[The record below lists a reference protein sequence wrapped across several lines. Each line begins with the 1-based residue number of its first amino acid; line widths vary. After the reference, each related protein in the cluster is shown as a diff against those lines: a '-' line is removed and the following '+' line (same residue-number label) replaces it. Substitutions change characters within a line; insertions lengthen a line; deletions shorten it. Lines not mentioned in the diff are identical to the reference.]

1 MSFWQNYAQQAQQ
14 NQNAGSVEV
23 GGGDLTPIPA
33 GSKLIAIVEEA
44 KFDTAKVF
52 GTEIEH
58 DILSLKWKVI
68 DGPYKNRV
76 IFQKVHCLP
85 GSNPEKTDNGM
96 QMLLAVDH
104 NAGGKITAKASSG
117 QEPTEMDFAT
127 QLTNKPMIIRVDV
140 WETEDKSK
148 SGNWINGVFSRGST
162 NPTTEAEAASAK
174 QQAPA
179 QKQQTPQ
186 QQQQTPNDT
195 GFDEDIG
202 F

>member
-1 MSFWQNYAQQAQQ
+1 MSFWTTSNGQNATTQQ
-14 NQNAGSVEV
+14 NNGTCEV

-44 KFDTAKVF
+44 KYDTAKVF

-68 DGPYKNRV
+68 DGEFKNRV
-76 IFQKVHCLP
+76 IFQKLHCLA
-85 GSNPEKTDNGM
+85 GSNPEKRDNALN
-96 QMLLAVDH
+96 MLLAIDT
-104 NAGGKITAKASSG
+104 NAGGKIVALG
-117 QEPTEMDFAT
+117 RDPQEIDFAT
-127 QLTNKPMIIRVDV
+127 LLTNKPMIIRVEV

-148 SGNWINGVFSRGST
+148 SGNWINGVFNR
-162 NPTTEAEAASAK
+162 AATQPSVAQAK
-174 QQAPA
+174 P
-179 QKQQTPQ
+179 KPQ
-186 QQQQTPNDT
+186 QQQQVPQYQEPDL